1 MIKYEQSDRTI
12 TCTII
17 KGGLKAIGRAKCSPG
32 DEFDLWYGKRL
43 ALTRAKIKYNSK
55 QMVSLHKL
63 IIIFDNEMVRLAK
76 HNDDLWYA
84 EKARAM
90 GKTKWG
96 VK

>member
-43 ALTRAKIKYNSK
+43 AHVRAKIKINEK
-55 QMVSLHKL
+55 EMKWTRN
-63 IIIFDNEMVRLAK
+63 IIRIFDNEITRLSK
-76 HNDDLWYA
+76 HNDDLWYV
-84 EKARAM
+84 EKARKL